1 MRVKHSVDF
10 QMDPKKSSKGKDAAA
25 EPTREEGWVSSKCS
39 NSDLETLVKQGFLPS
54 KSIIQWW
61 PALGDAVRMKIR
73 ARLLDFFHILSE
85 D

>member
-10 QMDPKKSSKGKDAAA
+10 QIDLKKSSKGKDAVA
-25 EPTREEGWVSSKCS
+25 ESTREEGWVSSKCS
-39 NSDLETLVKQGFLPS
+39 NSDLETLVKQGFFPS
-54 KSIIQWW
+54 KSIIQWC